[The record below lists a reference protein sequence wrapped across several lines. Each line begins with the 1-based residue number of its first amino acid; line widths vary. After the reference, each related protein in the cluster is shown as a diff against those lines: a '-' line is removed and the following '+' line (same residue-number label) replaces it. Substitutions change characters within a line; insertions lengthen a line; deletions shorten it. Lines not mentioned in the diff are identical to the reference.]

1 MKRLR
6 GILADDSGAVQVIE
20 ASLIFP
26 IVFLVVGFLIYL
38 GSYTLQRISMYN
50 HAQKIAVITSRELS
64 FPGYEVLGA
73 EKSSN
78 ADFNWTEGTKPSKAN
93 IESIM
98 NQRRPYRYL
107 ISEKPRSEEMQ
118 KALTD
123 MVNRVSYISKSD
135 VSCKVSSKK
144 KIMNTYI
151 VVEVT
156 KPVKMPVVME
166 LLGIKDVLDINVKAT
181 AIVTDTSEF
190 IRNVD
195 TAYDLTNEIFE
206 RFGFND
212 KIESCMSKINGALEK
227 LGVKG

>member
-1 MKRLR
+1 MRGLR
-6 GILADDSGAVQVIE
+6 RILIDDSGAVQVIE

-50 HAQKIAVITSRELS
+50 HAQKIAVITSREIA
-64 FPGYEVLGA
+64 FPGYDELGA

-78 ADFNWTEGTKPSKAN
+78 ADFNWTKGKKPSKTD
-93 IESIM
+93 IEGIM
-98 NQRRPYRYL
+98 EEIKPYRYL
-107 ISEKPRSEEMQ
+107 MSDKPRSEEMQ

-123 MVNRVSYISKSD
+123 MVNGVSYISKSN
-135 VSCKVSSKK
+135 VTCKVSTEK
-144 KIMNTYI
+144 KIMNTYV

-156 KPVKMPVVME
+156 KPVKTPMVME

-206 RFGFND
+206 RFGIND
-212 KIESCMSKINGALEK
+212 KIESCMEKVTGALEK
-227 LGVKG
+227 LGVKM